1 MKKCENLLKLKWIS
15 VHEVEPK
22 TKNQMRYFLY
32 YVINIKLFE
41 SQLFDFKLNSN
52 FQPKYVSPEEQALLS
67 LPEHLSKSHSK
78 KNEEM
83 LSSQMLSGIPEVDL
97 GIDEK
102 IRNIEATEFA
112 KKRLAEERNK
122 KNKLIG
128 KNRKQKHL
136 TPSPF
141 FIFYYISPLDLVNK
155 MGLTGSFTKSRGGST
170 YVCRYSFFYLKKCI
184 N

>member
-1 MKKCENLLKLKWIS
+1 MRKFIETEMDKRTRGRAKDEES
-15 VHEVEPK
+15 DEVFFI
-22 TKNQMRYFLY
+22 FLY

-122 KNKLIG
+122 KNKLIAWY
-128 KNRKQKHL
+128 RM
-136 TPSPF
+136 
-141 FIFYYISPLDLVNK
+141 YDY
-155 MGLTGSFTKSRGGST
+155 
-170 YVCRYSFFYLKKCI
+170 
-184 N
+184 

>member
-1 MKKCENLLKLKWIS
+1 MNLI
-15 VHEVEPK
+15 
-22 TKNQMRYFLY
+22 
-32 YVINIKLFE
+32 
-41 SQLFDFKLNSN
+41 

-128 KNRKQKHL
+128 KNRKHFKKDVSWYL
-136 TPSPF
+136 C
-141 FIFYYISPLDLVNK
+141 FIYFD
-155 MGLTGSFTKSRGGST
+155 
-170 YVCRYSFFYLKKCI
+170 LKKCKYSFHEI
-184 N
+184 FCTVILVIIVLFFGNHIHMYC

>member
-1 MKKCENLLKLKWIS
+1 MNLI
-15 VHEVEPK
+15 
-22 TKNQMRYFLY
+22 
-32 YVINIKLFE
+32 
-41 SQLFDFKLNSN
+41 

-128 KNRKQKHL
+128 KNRKH
-136 TPSPF
+136 
-141 FIFYYISPLDLVNK
+141 FIKDVSWYLCFIYFD
-155 MGLTGSFTKSRGGST
+155 
-170 YVCRYSFFYLKKCI
+170 LKKCKYSFHEIFRTVILVIMYCFILWEPLVLLIFRRGHNTTVLKLNSLSFI
-184 N
+184 NHQIKDTYHYEIKYE

>member
-1 MKKCENLLKLKWIS
+1 MKQFFLPIFRDEDEEMRKFIETEMDKRTRGRAKDEES
-15 VHEVEPK
+15 DEVFFI
-22 TKNQMRYFLY
+22 FLY

-128 KNRKQKHL
+128 KNCKHFKKDVSWYL
-136 TPSPF
+136 C
-141 FIFYYISPLDLVNK
+141 FIYFD
-155 MGLTGSFTKSRGGST
+155 
-170 YVCRYSFFYLKKCI
+170 LKKCKYSFHEI
-184 N
+184 FVR

>member
-1 MKKCENLLKLKWIS
+1 M
-15 VHEVEPK
+15 
-22 TKNQMRYFLY
+22 
-32 YVINIKLFE
+32 
-41 SQLFDFKLNSN
+41 
-52 FQPKYVSPEEQALLS
+52 S
-67 LPEHLSKSHSK
+67 LPEHLRKSHSK

-128 KNRKQKHL
+128 KKNQA
-136 TPSPF
+136 F
-141 FIFYYISPLDLVNK
+141 
-155 MGLTGSFTKSRGGST
+155 
-170 YVCRYSFFYLKKCI
+170 KK
-184 N
+184 

>member
-1 MKKCENLLKLKWIS
+1 MNLI
-15 VHEVEPK
+15 
-22 TKNQMRYFLY
+22 
-32 YVINIKLFE
+32 
-41 SQLFDFKLNSN
+41 

-128 KNRKQKHL
+128 KKNQAFKSGQK
-136 TPSPF
+136 
-141 FIFYYISPLDLVNK
+141 IYK
-155 MGLTGSFTKSRGGST
+155 KSRQ
-170 YVCRYSFFYLKKCI
+170 KK
-184 N
+184 NKKNS

>member
-1 MKKCENLLKLKWIS
+1 MNLI
-15 VHEVEPK
+15 
-22 TKNQMRYFLY
+22 
-32 YVINIKLFE
+32 
-41 SQLFDFKLNSN
+41 

-67 LPEHLSKSHSK
+67 LPELLSKSHSK

-128 KNRKQKHL
+128 KNHKHFKKDVSWYL
-136 TPSPF
+136 C
-141 FIFYYISPLDLVNK
+141 FIYFD
-155 MGLTGSFTKSRGGST
+155 
-170 YVCRYSFFYLKKCI
+170 LKKCKYSFDEI
-184 N
+184 FRTVILVILVIIVLFFEHHLYC

>member
-1 MKKCENLLKLKWIS
+1 MKQFFLPIFRDEDEEMRKFIETEMDKRTRGRAKDEES
-15 VHEVEPK
+15 DEVFFI
-22 TKNQMRYFLY
+22 FLY

-128 KNRKQKHL
+128 KNRKHFKKDVSWYL
-136 TPSPF
+136 C
-141 FIFYYISPLDLVNK
+141 FIYFD
-155 MGLTGSFTKSRGGST
+155 
-170 YVCRYSFFYLKKCI
+170 LKKCKYSFHEI
-184 N
+184 FVR

>member
-1 MKKCENLLKLKWIS
+1 MNLI
-15 VHEVEPK
+15 
-22 TKNQMRYFLY
+22 
-32 YVINIKLFE
+32 
-41 SQLFDFKLNSN
+41 

-128 KNRKQKHL
+128 KNHKHFKKDVSWYL
-136 TPSPF
+136 C
-141 FIFYYISPLDLVNK
+141 FIYFD
-155 MGLTGSFTKSRGGST
+155 
-170 YVCRYSFFYLKKCI
+170 LKKCKYSFDEI
-184 N
+184 FRTVILVILVIIVLFFGNHIHMYC